1 MGILELREHVDRQ
14 LQEQYRRRRPDDPAV
29 NLRKTLVDELIQLDE
44 EGCEIDAATAELL
57 AADVLSMDVATVE
70 AHLARLEGLPM
81 RPGFQY
87 EEPSDLAEIQ
97 AARPDGRPIPAADD
111 DHYDRRLRGAWIGR
125 CAGCT
130 LGKPI
135 EGWSRAEIREL
146 LDTADIGDL
155 RFYVPYLEPNPTGR
169 AWHPSA
175 VYSAQGR
182 IDGVPRDDDIDY
194 CILALEILET
204 YGPCVTT
211 ADFGQSWLE
220 MLPYWR
226 VYTAERA
233 AYRNLVLGLPTSEA
247 ATTRNPYREWIGAQI
262 RADVLGWVNPGRPE
276 AAAALAFRDA
286 ALSHVKNGI
295 YGEMWAAAT
304 IAAAFSL
311 DDPLEAVRAGMDQIP
326 AKSRLHEAL
335 TNTLAW
341 SEEYADWQDAWERVD
356 EAYGHY
362 NFVHT
367 INNACFV
374 VLGLTYGRGDFAATV
389 GIAVECGE
397 DTDCNGAT
405 AGSILGATKGAEV
418 VPAVWT
424 EHFHDRVETIV
435 SGIGTL
441 RLSDLIART
450 AALARGPFAA

>member
-1 MGILELREHVDRQ
+1 MEIAQLRTQIDQQ
-14 LQEQYRRRRPDDPAV
+14 LLDQFKRRRPDDPAV
-29 NLRKTLVDELIQLDE
+29 QLRKTLVDELIQLDE
-44 EGCEIDAATAELL
+44 EGRDVENIRAEVE
-57 AADVLSMDVATVE
+57 AADVLSMDTATAE
-70 AHLARLEGLPM
+70 AYLARLDDLPM
-81 RPGFQY
+81 RSDFAHD
-87 EEPSDLAEIQ
+87 EPSDLAGIR
-97 AARPDGRPIPAADD
+97 AARPDQRLIPTADD
-111 DHYDRRLRGAWIGR
+111 TDYERRLRGAWIGR

-130 LGKPI
+130 LGKPV
-135 EGWSRAEIREL
+135 EGWSRSEIREL
-146 LDTADIGDL
+146 LDAADIGDL
-155 RFYVPYLEPNPTGR
+155 RFYVPYLDPNPTGR

-194 CILALEILET
+194 CVLALEILET
-204 YGPCVTT
+204 YGAAVTT
-211 ADFGQSWLE
+211 ADFGQAWLE
-220 MLPYWR
+220 LLPYWR

-233 AYRNLVLGLPTSEA
+233 AYRNLVLGLPTSQA
-247 ATTRNPYREWIGAQI
+247 ALVRNPYREWIGAQI
-262 RADVLGWVNPGRPE
+262 RADVLGYVHPGRPE

-311 DDPLEAVRAGMDQIP
+311 DDPLDAVRAGMDQIP
-326 AKSRLHEAL
+326 ANSRLHAAL
-335 TNTLAW
+335 TDTLAW
-341 SEEYADWQDAWERVD
+341 SEEYPDWQDAWERVD

-374 VLGLTYGRGDFAATV
+374 VLGLAYGRGDFAATV

-405 AGSILGATKGAEV
+405 AGSILGAVKGAEV

-424 EHFHDRVETIV
+424 ESFHDRVETIV
-435 SGIGTL
+435 SGLGTL
-441 RLSDLIART
+441 SLSDLIART
-450 AALARGPFAA
+450 AALSRGPFAA

>member
-1 MGILELREHVDRQ
+1 MEVAKLREQIDQQ
-14 LQEQYRRRRPDDPAV
+14 LLDQFKRRRPDDPAV
-29 NLRKTLVDELIQLDE
+29 QLRKTLVDELIQLDE
-44 EGCEIDAATAELL
+44 EGRDIEDVRAEVE
-57 AADVLSMDVATVE
+57 AADVLSMDEATAE
-70 AHLARLEGLPM
+70 AYLARLEDSPP
-81 RPGFQY
+81 RSDFPF
-87 EEPSDLAEIQ
+87 EEPSDLAGIQ
-97 AARPDGRPIPAADD
+97 AARADSRPVPPADD
-111 DHYDRRLRGAWIGR
+111 SDYERRLRGAWVGR

-130 LGKPI
+130 LGKPV

-146 LDTADIGDL
+146 LDAADIGDL
-155 RFYVPYLEPNPTGR
+155 RFYVPYLDPNPTGR

-182 IDGVPRDDDIDY
+182 INGVPRDDDIDY
-194 CILALEILET
+194 CVLALEILET
-204 YGPCVTT
+204 YGADVTT
-211 ADFGQSWLE
+211 ADFGQAWLE
-220 MLPYWR
+220 LLPYWR

-233 AYRNLVLGLPTSEA
+233 AYRNLVLGLPTNQA
-247 ATTRNPYREWIGAQI
+247 ALVRNPYREWIGAQI
-262 RADVLGWVNPGRPE
+262 RADVLGYVHPGRPE

-295 YGEMWAAAT
+295 YGEIWAAAT

-311 DDPLEAVRAGMDQIP
+311 DDPLKAVRAGMDQIP
-326 AKSRLHEAL
+326 AKSRLHAAL

-341 SEEYADWQDAWERVD
+341 SEKNADWQDAWELVD

-374 VLGLTYGRGDFAATV
+374 VLGLAYGRGDFAATV

-418 VPAVWT
+418 VPAAWT
-424 EHFHDRVETIV
+424 ESFHDRVETIV

>member
-1 MGILELREHVDRQ
+1 MEIAQLREQIDQQ
-14 LQEQYRRRRPDDPAV
+14 LLDHFKRRRPDDPAV
-29 NLRKTLVDELIQLDE
+29 HLRKTLVDELIQLDE
-44 EGCEIDAATAELL
+44 EGRDIEDVRAQVE
-57 AADVLSMDVATVE
+57 AADVLSMDAATAE
-70 AHLARLEGLPM
+70 AYLARLQDAPP
-81 RPGFQY
+81 RPDFPF
-87 EEPSDLAEIQ
+87 EEPSDLAGIQ
-97 AARPDGRPIPAADD
+97 AARPASRPVPPADD
-111 DHYDRRLRGAWIGR
+111 DDYERRLRGAWVGR

-130 LGKPI
+130 LGKPV

-146 LDTADIGDL
+146 LDAADIGDL
-155 RFYVPYLEPNPTGR
+155 RFYVPYVDPNPTGR

-175 VYSAQGR
+175 VYSALGR

-194 CILALEILET
+194 CVLALEILET
-204 YGPCVTT
+204 YGPGVTT
-211 ADFGQSWLE
+211 ADFGQAWLE
-220 MLPYWR
+220 LLPYWR

-233 AYRNLVLGLPTSEA
+233 AYRNLVLGLPTSQA
-247 ATTRNPYREWIGAQI
+247 ALVRNPYREWIGAQI
-262 RADVLGWVNPGRPE
+262 RADVLGYVHPGRPE

-311 DDPLEAVRAGMDQIP
+311 DDPLDAVRAGMEQIP
-326 AKSRLHEAL
+326 ANSRLHAAL

-374 VLGLTYGRGDFAATV
+374 VLGLAYGRGDFAATV

-405 AGSILGATKGAEV
+405 AGSIVGATKGAEV
-418 VPAVWT
+418 VPAAWT
-424 EHFHDRVETIV
+424 ESFHDRVETIV